1 MPTPHGFPAKA
12 RQAVPTIRGNHDRLL
27 AGRHTNRWRE
37 GRLLGWGGE
46 EKVLVAKRRRKRKNR
61 SKRTALTVAAVASLT
76 AVGLW
81 ALWRVSQPEPAK
93 EFRFPTPSGERAGL
107 TPEIQ
112 AVERARLE
120 SILEAGG
127 VRGDPPSR

>member
-1 MPTPHGFPAKA
+1 
-12 RQAVPTIRGNHDRLL
+12 
-27 AGRHTNRWRE
+27 
-37 GRLLGWGGE
+37 
-46 EKVLVAKRRRKRKNR
+46 VAKRRRKRKSR
-61 SKRTALTVAAVASLT
+61 SKRAALTLATVASLT

-81 ALWRVSQPEPAK
+81 ALWRVTQPAPAK

-112 AVERARLE
+112 AAERARLE
-120 SILEAGG
+120 SILEGSG